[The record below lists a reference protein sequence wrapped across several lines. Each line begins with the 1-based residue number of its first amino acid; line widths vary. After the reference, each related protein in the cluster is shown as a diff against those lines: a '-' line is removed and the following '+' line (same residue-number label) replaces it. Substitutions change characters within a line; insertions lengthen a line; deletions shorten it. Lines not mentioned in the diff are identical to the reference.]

1 MVTNSQSRKWNIELN
16 SVDKFGLTDEVIL
29 EKVKQLASVQYFCLS
44 NLEKTKANNI
54 LHKHLYLYSPS
65 PIYFNRLKTLFPTAH
80 IEKAY
85 GSSLEN
91 RAYCQ
96 KSGKW
101 SDEKNKD
108 KLESVQDNSFYEEGK
123 IPETEQQEN
132 NPLERQILEDL
143 KNGLSVQDVIEK
155 NPKLWHKKKQLDD
168 IAYMYLLDKYSSECR
183 DDLVV
188 TFITAP
194 SNTGKTTFVYNLMK
208 DVKKVFRMHNYRVKH
223 ALFDGYDS
231 LNHSCILIDE
241 FLGSSQIE
249 LTDLNIYLDKFPITQ
264 APARFQNKLITAKY
278 IFICS
283 NLDFSKIYEYER
295 IYEPSVYA
303 GFERRVHNI
312 WKFQRDKD
320 SNILKIIK
328 IKHTKDIDI
337 MQDMENIEFIERED
351 LKNE

>member
-1 MVTNSQSRKWNIELN
+1 
-16 SVDKFGLTDEVIL
+16 
-29 EKVKQLASVQYFCLS
+29 
-44 NLEKTKANNI
+44 
-54 LHKHLYLYSPS
+54 
-65 PIYFNRLKTLFPTAH
+65 
-80 IEKAY
+80 
-85 GSSLEN
+85 
-91 RAYCQ
+91 
-96 KSGKW
+96 
-101 SDEKNKD
+101 
-108 KLESVQDNSFYEEGK
+108 
-123 IPETEQQEN
+123 
-132 NPLERQILEDL
+132 
-143 KNGLSVQDVIEK
+143 
-155 NPKLWHKKKQLDD
+155 
-168 IAYMYLLDKYSSECR
+168 MYLLDKYSSECR

-194 SNTGKTTFVYNLMK
+194 SNTGKTTFVYNLMG
-208 DVKKVFRMHNYRVKH
+208 DAKKIFRMHNYRVKH

-231 LNHSCILIDE
+231 LNNSCILIDE

-337 MQDMENIEFIERED
+337 MQNMENIEFIESED
-351 LKNE
+351 LNNGK